1 MNKRDKLLQYKQ
13 IQNGLPR
20 YDLAV
25 KQTAS
30 GYQRG
35 DNFNIGTPSIQQG
48 LDNSAEVDQQTADII
63 PNTIQQ
69 GISTYSTLNSLPK
82 NPFGSGAYQATKNT
96 ILRGMARNVASQS
109 ALTSTIS
116 SMMPKLTAPANILA
130 NIGIN
135 AGQTAMPSFAQ
146 QAANFGTNALKSTV
160 GSPILTAGGS
170 VMPKTLA
177 QQTGQQM
184 AKQASKEAA
193 KQTLKTAGAATNAA
207 FAAYGLYDL
216 TKGLAT
222 GPKVPT
228 TSQMDLAKTITTQ
241 SINGVDYDTKSLGN
255 TNAEKMLRNS
265 ETARTLNNTIKGA
278 GTGASIGSFFPGAG
292 TIIGAGIGA
301 LIGGIGSLFNRGRR
315 KRELQRRKNALVQS
329 YDNYNKQSESVAA
342 SEGLRNE
349 FDKNSYEGNSLYNA
363 DKGKTAV
370 NYNLMN
376 RPSSSGYGMVFDKDG
391 YHFGP
396 INSKVGK
403 GETIVNF
410 DEGKMTYIDK
420 GKKRADDQYSSVQEG
435 DNNYIAGNDID
446 WTNGISFA
454 DQVAPM
460 SKQYTKNEKLR
471 KAIESNKYADEK
483 TKELNLKQLDLMQ
496 QQLVEST
503 KEPLNRQEMQHKIQ
517 NRYDGTMPQYNRGK
531 FNLNWLQ
538 PLIYAGAYGIPK
550 KQYDYYKNSVPQA
563 ANSYVPNSNADRA
576 IGILSQMRFDPYQQV
591 QQVRDAYRQGLYNIN
606 QQGGLSAG
614 QRSKMM
620 LAHSNNYME
629 NMAKLYGEANDIN
642 NKYRQAY
649 AQALMEA
656 GDRDATRRQTA
667 LAQQQQTY
675 REAVAR
681 RLLGM
686 ENANQGRLNLISAL
700 GKNIFQQQQFNN
712 TQDYNNRLINLYDRQ
727 TDLDEKKFARDF
739 ANDKDAAKQP
749 VQTYSNSAAGVQ
761 PTYDPYGKSFGDRL
775 YRYAVTDTPLYEHKT
790 PLYRL
795 ISAPGY
801 PLTEG
806 NRQYNNWWNSLAPNI
821 RDLIKPIW

>member
-30 GYQRG
+30 GYQKS

-48 LDNSAEVDQQTADII
+48 LDMSNEAGMYKPSLQGAVSTATPYTTLLKQPLTGAFKYSSIMGGLGQKAAQAATDATAKAAVA
-63 PNTIQQ
+63 NMSK
-69 GISTYSTLNSLPK
+69 ISTQQALSAAANGTLTSSIYN
-82 NPFGSGAYQATKNT
+82 GAAQAGKE
-96 ILRGMARNVASQS
+96 ASKKVIEQGAKEAKS
-109 ALTSTIS
+109 ALGGT
-116 SMMPKLTAPANILA
+116 LGTA
-130 NIGIN
+130 
-135 AGQTAMPSFAQ
+135 
-146 QAANFGTNALKSTV
+146 
-160 GSPILTAGGS
+160 
-170 VMPKTLA
+170 
-177 QQTGQQM
+177 
-184 AKQASKEAA
+184 ASA
-193 KQTLKTAGAATNAA
+193 AGAL
-207 FAAYGLYDL
+207 YGLYDL
-216 TKGLAT
+216 SRGLAK
-222 GPKVPT
+222 GPSIPT
-228 TSQMDLAKTITTQ
+228 AEMIDQSHNEVTQ
-241 SINGVDYDTKSLGN
+241 SINGVNYTTKNLGDTSAYDR
-255 TNAEKMLRNS
+255 MLKYGENNRILSNS
-265 ETARTLNNTIKGA
+265 I
-278 GTGASIGSFFPGAG
+278 S
-292 TIIGAGIGA
+292 GIGA
-301 LIGGIGSLFNRGRR
+301 SALAVGSLLGTSLGPLGIIGGGLIGGIVGGIGSLFGRNRR
-315 KRELQRRKNALVQS
+315 KRELQRRKNALVES
-329 YDNYNKQSESVAA
+329 YANANNQAESVAA
-342 SEGLRNE
+342 SEGLRNQ
-349 FDKNSYEGNSLYNA
+349 FDENSYEGDSLYNA
-363 DKGKTAV
+363 DRGKTAV

-391 YHFGP
+391 YHLGP

-446 WTNGISFA
+446 WTNGMSFA
-454 DQVAPM
+454 DQVAPL

-471 KAIESNKYADEK
+471 KLIESNKYADNK
-483 TKELNLKQLDLMQ
+483 TKELNLRQLDLMQ

-517 NRYDGTMPQYNRGK
+517 NRYDGTMPQYDGGK

-538 PLIYAGAYGIPK
+538 PLIYAGAYGIPN
-550 KQYDYYKNSVPQA
+550 KQYNYYKESVPQA
-563 ANSYVPNSNADRA
+563 ANSYIPNTNANQA

-614 QRSKMM
+614 QRTKMM
-620 LAHSNNYME
+620 LAHGNNYMA
-629 NMAKLYGEANDIN
+629 NMAKLYGEANEIN
-642 NKYRQAY
+642 NKYKQAY

-656 GDRDATRRQTA
+656 GEKDAIRRQTA
-667 LAQQQQTY
+667 LSQQQQAY

-686 ENANQGRLNLISAL
+686 ENANQGRLNILGAL
-700 GKNIFQQQQFNN
+700 GKNIFQQQQFDR

-727 TDLDEKKFARDF
+727 TDLDEKKFARDL

-749 VQTYSNSAAGVQ
+749 TQTYSNSAVGVQ
-761 PTYDPYGKSFGDRL
+761 PTYNPHGKLFGDRL
-775 YRYAVTDTPLYEHKT
+775 YRYAVTDTPVYEHMRPSLY
-790 PLYRL
+790 PL
-795 ISAPGY
+795 SAPGY
-801 PLTEG
+801 PLTES
-806 NRQYNNWWNSLAPNI
+806 NRQYNNWWNSLIPSV

>member
-30 GYQRG
+30 GYQKG
-35 DNFNIGTPSIQQG
+35 DNFNIGIPSIQQG
-48 LDNSAEVDQQTADII
+48 QDMSNESGMYKPSLQGAVSTATPYTTLLKQPLTGAFKYSSIIGGLGQKATDAALQASTKTIMSNAAKMSTQQMLNSAANGSLGQLMSNGVAQAGQEASKKVAQETA
-63 PNTIQQ
+63 
-69 GISTYSTLNSLPK
+69 K
-82 NPFGSGAYQATKNT
+82 KAT
-96 ILRGMARNVASQS
+96 S
-109 ALTSTIS
+109 AL
-116 SMMPKLTAPANILA
+116 
-130 NIGIN
+130 G
-135 AGQTAMPSFAQ
+135 G
-146 QAANFGTNALKSTV
+146 TV
-160 GSPILTAGGS
+160 GTALS
-170 VMPKTLA
+170 V
-177 QQTGQQM
+177 
-184 AKQASKEAA
+184 
-193 KQTLKTAGAATNAA
+193 AGAG
-207 FAAYGLYDL
+207 YGLYNL
-216 TKGLAT
+216 AGGLAK
-222 GPKVPT
+222 GPNIPT
-228 TSQMDLAKTITTQ
+228 ASMMDQSHNEVTQ
-241 SINGVDYDTKSLGN
+241 SVNGVNYTTKNLGDTSAYDR
-255 TNAEKMLRNS
+255 MLKYGENNRILSNS
-265 ETARTLNNTIKGA
+265 ISG
-278 GTGASIGSFFPGAG
+278 
-292 TIIGAGIGA
+292 IGAGVGSALAAGSLLGTSLGPLGIIGGGLIGG
-301 LIGGIGSLFNRGRR
+301 LIGGIGSLFGRGRR
-315 KRELQRRKNALVQS
+315 KRELQRRKNALVES
-329 YDNYNKQSESVAA
+329 YANANNQAESVAA
-342 SEGLRNE
+342 SEGLRNQ
-349 FDKNSYEGNSLYNA
+349 FDENSYEGNSLYNA

-370 NYNLMN
+370 NYNLIN

-391 YHFGP
+391 YHLGP

-517 NRYDGTMPQYNRGK
+517 NRYDGTMPQYDKGK

-550 KQYDYYKNSVPQA
+550 KQYDYYKNSVPQT
-563 ANSYVPNSNADRA
+563 ANSYAPNSNADRA
-576 IGILSQMRFDPYQQV
+576 IGILGQMRFDPYQQV

-614 QRSKMM
+614 QRSKMI
-620 LAHSNNYME
+620 LAHGNNYMA

-656 GDRDATRRQTA
+656 GDRDATRQQTA
-667 LAQQQQTY
+667 LAQQQQAY

-727 TDLDEKKFARDF
+727 IDLDKK
-739 ANDKDAAKQP
+739 
-749 VQTYSNSAAGVQ
+749 
-761 PTYDPYGKSFGDRL
+761 RL
-775 YRYAVTDTPLYEHKT
+775 R
-790 PLYRL
+790 
-795 ISAPGY
+795 
-801 PLTEG
+801 
-806 NRQYNNWWNSLAPNI
+806 
-821 RDLIKPIW
+821 IK